1 MSGFDR
7 MVEIARRKLG
17 GDPGLKWVSAKAV
30 TGGFLIE
37 MGKPTRTYAS
47 GPHKGEDDWRKVPT
61 REAIVTKEETE
72 AAERAYEVETG
83 KCSNC
88 DGEGKEFARWTKD
101 EGTTYQP
108 CSRCKGTGKASQ

>member
-37 MGKPTRTYAS
+37 MGKPTRTYAK
-47 GPHKGEDDWRKVPT
+47 GPRKGKDDWRKVET
-61 REAIVTKEETE
+61 KQAIVTKEETE
-72 AAERAYEVETG
+72 ATELAYEAEG

-88 DGEGKEFARWTKD
+88 DGEGRESAGWSAA
-101 EGTTYQP
+101 EGTKWRE
-108 CSRCKGTGKASQ
+108 CRRCKGTGKASQ